1 MGERLGGGPA
11 VEAGNAAP
19 TPTYD
24 PVGMHPSCWKRP
36 SRSSS
41 TQSSISLPP
50 AKRPMMMTVHV
61 ALRPDAAIPCHSP
74 FWVACQRP
82 RQTPRSSAT
91 DASVVGEEHVVQGV
105 VLQLS
110 LRVGFALMALPVTV

>member
-1 MGERLGGGPA
+1 MRASGRSRE
-11 VEAGNAAP
+11 AAP

-61 ALRPDAAIPCHSP
+61 TLRPDAAIPCHSP
-74 FWVACQRP
+74 CWVACQWP
-82 RQTPRSSAT
+82 RQTPRSPAKNMS
-91 DASVVGEEHVVQGV
+91 S
-105 VLQLS
+105 
-110 LRVGFALMALPVTV
+110 RV